1 MARSSLLISV
11 LDRHQVNRED
21 VKALL
26 AGRLAHYRGYRYEQ
40 LAALVGS
47 CQVEELRGP
56 DGTLYQL
63 EFEIF
68 WDDKPAGDVRV
79 IGGIDG
85 GDVSALTPLTDD
97 FIMAPDGRFVGE

>member
-1 MARSSLLISV
+1 M
-11 LDRHQVNRED
+11 NRED

-26 AGRLAHYRGYRYEQ
+26 AGRLAHYREYRYEQ
-40 LAALVGS
+40 LATLVGS
-47 CQVEELRGP
+47 CQNAELTGA
-56 DGTLYQL
+56 DGTVYQL
-63 EFEIF
+63 EFEFF

-85 GDVSALTPLTDD
+85 GGISALTPLTDD